1 MKLHGALLLSS
12 IALVA
17 ARPLRAQLLGAPF
30 RVNTVTTGDQIEP
43 AAAFDGH
50 GNFVVVWTDSVAVG
64 NTNVT
69 GQRYDAAFSPIGGG
83 FRVNTTGFFG
93 GVLRS
98 LSVGRVRR
106 VGRVRGRLDR
116 ARDGR
121 EGSRRPTL
129 RRGGGAESLRG
140 GPAPGLS
147 QNVDWMI
154 PPSTWMLAPVT

>member
-93 GVLRS
+93 GSFGLYP
-98 LSVGRVRR
+98 SVACAASGAFVVVWTALETDGKGV
-106 VGRVRGRLDR
+106 VGQRFDAAG
-116 ARDGR
+116 ARN
-121 EGSRRPTL
+121 L
-129 RRGGGAESLRG
+129 FAG
-140 GPAPGLS
+140 GP
-147 QNVDWMI
+147 
-154 PPSTWMLAPVT
+154 PPV